1 MTIKGS
7 DYLDYD
13 TGIKKGL
20 ELIQSGK
27 NPNFGLL
34 IVVGLN
40 IGLRIGDL
48 LKLSYED
55 FEKKKFII
63 EEQKTGK
70 KRKIVA
76 NSTVLNTVD
85 KMPITAQKK
94 LGGKCFISNKGTVYS
109 PQHVNRLLKKYFSD
123 IDGFRISSH
132 SIRKGFGRRYY
143 DKYHEDGGLTDL
155 QLQFNHSSPAI
166 TLNYI
171 GKTQERLDSMY
182 ERLI

>member
-1 MTIKGS
+1 MQVRGS

-13 TGIKKGL
+13 IAMNKAM
-20 ELIQSGK
+20 ELIEK
-27 NPNFGLL
+27 KKDVNFGLL
-34 IVVGLN
+34 IVCGIN
-40 IGLRIGDL
+40 MGLRIGDL
-48 LKLSYED
+48 LTITYED
-55 FEKKKFII
+55 LNKEKFVLK
-63 EEQKTGK
+63 EQKTGK
-70 KRKIVA
+70 KRKVVA
-76 NSTVLNTVD
+76 NSTVLEAVSKIPT
-85 KMPITAQKK
+85 TAQKE
-94 LGGKCFISNKGTVYS
+94 LGGKCFTSNKGTVYS